1 MLISS
6 PSSAPRVAFQMDPL
20 DTLNPLT
27 DTTLLLMAEAADRGY
42 EVQAYAPHDLWVE
55 DQTIMARTFP
65 LPPSLT
71 HPSQT
76 QETFPGNSQGTSQG
90 GCDLDLA
97 SCAMIWI
104 RQNPPFSMA
113 YLIPT
118 YLLQTLCPRV
128 HVINNPQALRDC
140 PEKLWPLLTFGAW
153 MPPTLLTRDV
163 HRIKAFV
170 QTHGEIVLKPLFGY
184 GGGGVS
190 YVHQGDTRNLAT
202 LLEFYLQT
210 PEPVMVQK
218 YLPQIHTGD
227 TRVFLVDGRVAGA
240 LSKVPRDGQ
249 FISNL
254 SHGSRVTQAQL
265 TPLQAERCE
274 ILAQSLKEK
283 GIVFAGAD
291 WVGDWLLEV
300 NITSPSMVP
309 AYNQLYGDKLEAHIW
324 DAVERT
330 HLSQT
335 HTL

>member
-42 EVQAYAPHDLWVE
+42 EVQAYAPHDLWVQ
-55 DQTIMARTFP
+55 DHTVMARTFP
-65 LPPSLT
+65 LPSSLGHSCQT
-71 HPSQT
+71 SGDSQKA
-76 QETFPGNSQGTSQG
+76 SHGTSQG
-90 GCDLDLA
+90 ACDLDLA
-97 SCAMIWI
+97 SCAVVWI
-104 RQNPPFSMA
+104 RQNPPFSMN

-128 HVINNPQALRDC
+128 HVINSPQALRDC
-140 PEKLWPLLTFGAW
+140 PEKLWPLLSFGAW

-190 YVHQGDTRNLAT
+190 YVHQEDTRNLAT
-202 LLEFYLQT
+202 ILDFYLQT

-227 TRVFLVDGRVAGA
+227 TRVFFIDGHVAGA
-240 LSKVPRDGQ
+240 VSRVPAHGQ

-254 SHGSRVTQAQL
+254 SHASHVTRAHL
-265 TPLQAERCE
+265 TPLQAERCG
-274 ILAQSLKEK
+274 ILAHSLKEK

-291 WVGDWLLEV
+291 WVGDWLLEI
-300 NITSPSMVP
+300 NITSPTLVP
-309 AYNQLYGDKLEAHIW
+309 AYNQLYGDKLEARIW